1 MMKTQPLRA
10 ERIKLASVVSVALVA
25 ATACESRPTTT
36 ESTTLAATPTAAAT
50 PAAQPNPGI
59 MAATAATTRPGPIAA
74 TEAERAEHA
83 AYAKEAG
90 TELNSLQQDDKQ
102 WALPA
107 KDYAGTRYSTLNQ
120 ITAANVKELKVA
132 WSMSTG
138 TTKGHEGAPL
148 VVGSTMY
155 AHSSYPN
162 HVFAIDLT
170 KPEKP
175 VKWKYTPQQDDRAV
189 PVACCDLVHRGLNYA
204 EGKILMITLDAQ
216 VIALDANT
224 GKEVWKTTNGDP
236 TKGETIT
243 GAGLVVNG
251 NFIVGISGGEFGVR
265 GHVTSYDIRN
275 GKQLWRAYS
284 NGPDEELLLS
294 DNFNAANPHYGQK
307 EQGVKTW
314 SGDAWKQGG
323 GTTWGWY
330 SYDPALD
337 LLYYSTGN
345 PGTWISAPATTSG
358 R

>member
-1 MMKTQPLRA
+1 MIKTHSLRA
-10 ERIKLASVVSVALVA
+10 DRIKLASVVSVALVA

-36 ESTTLAATPTAAAT
+36 ESTTLAATPAA
-50 PAAQPNPGI
+50 PAAQPSPGI
-59 MAATAATTRPGPIAA
+59 MASTTAPARPEPTIA
-74 TEAERAEHA
+74 TEAERTDHA

-90 TELNSLQQDDKQ
+90 QELNSLQQDDKQ

-107 KDYAGTRYSTLNQ
+107 KDYAGTRYTTLNQ
-120 ITAANVKELKVA
+120 ITAANVKELKMA

-155 AHSSYPN
+155 AHSSFPN

-170 KPEKP
+170 KPDKP
-175 VKWKYTPQQDDRAV
+175 FKWKYTPEQDERAA

-204 EGKILMITLDAQ
+204 EGKILMITLDGQ

-224 GKEVWKTTNGDP
+224 GKEVWKARNGDP

-265 GHVTSYDIRN
+265 GHVTSYDVRN
-275 GKQLWRAYS
+275 GKRLWRAYS
-284 NGPDEELLLS
+284 TGPDEELRLE

-314 SGDAWKQGG
+314 SGDAWKRGR
-323 GTTWGWY
+323 
-330 SYDPALD
+330 SEEH
-337 LLYYSTGN
+337 
-345 PGTWISAPATTSG
+345 TSELQSQSNLVC
-358 R
+358 